1 MLFFK
6 AFILPY
12 FDYSISLSIYFSK
25 QAMQKLCK
33 MFYFCVKLFSLKF
46 FNLSLESFNI
56 ILNDIDIYSFQHRL
70 LYRLFM
76 FIYNVDH
83 SADAPTELKECLTQI
98 VLKNKFYNLRSS
110 GSKLVKSVFSKTKF
124 GDITFTN
131 FSAKFINKLNFL

>member
-1 MLFFK
+1 
-6 AFILPY
+6 
-12 FDYSISLSIYFSK
+12 
-25 QAMQKLCK
+25 
-33 MFYFCVKLFSLKF
+33 
-46 FNLSLESFNI
+46 
-56 ILNDIDIYSFQHRL
+56 
-70 LYRLFM
+70 M

-131 FSAKFINKLNFL
+131 FSAKFINKFNFLKNLNKYSDFKFFLTNNINLLFYEFVKLFNKFDLNMDFYFFRK